1 MFKHLKYDQD
11 VAKTRSSLFELIAKI
26 NDQIGDEMKIVSY
39 VLKKLKKWV
48 SKYIK
53 QIFYFIV
60 QNIFFIKQIFLLPS
74 KPYRAIIFYI
84 KHLNFTVNK

>member
-1 MFKHLKYDQD
+1 MFKHLKYDKD
-11 VAKTRSSLFELIAKI
+11 ETKTRSSLFELIAKI

-53 QIFYFIV
+53 QIFYFIE
-60 QNIFFIKQIFLLPS
+60 QNIFFIEQIFFLPS
-74 KPYRAIIFYI
+74 KPY
-84 KHLNFTVNK
+84 